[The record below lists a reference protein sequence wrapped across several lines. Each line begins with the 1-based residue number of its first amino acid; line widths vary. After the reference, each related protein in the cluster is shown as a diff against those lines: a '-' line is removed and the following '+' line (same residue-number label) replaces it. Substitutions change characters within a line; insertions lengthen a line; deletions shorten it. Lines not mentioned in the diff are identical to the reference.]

1 MISLQQDFPLSTKK
15 FRKKIINPLTW
26 SIFIW
31 VIIGVVGYFLEV
43 DSSIIVISMAV
54 PVLYLLLSA
63 WYIKTYI
70 KKYYYTAEEYF
81 ITIRKGV
88 FTTAEIH
95 IQREKIQDVY
105 VDQDIV
111 DRIMGLYDVHVAS
124 TTSASSIEAHIDGLD
139 KQSAEGLKQY
149 LLDKI
154 SGKGRR
160 ESKEDINTDDKIE
173 KVSLPSFTS
182 QEDISNN
189 TYPIQKKRVWMSIV
203 QKIIWSFIGWAAF
216 LWLITSK
223 GNSDLM
229 QWIDILYIYFFIVV
243 IFCIFQLINFFLWK
257 RNYAFKLNT
266 DNIYFKEWVLSVSEK
281 HMPYWAIQD
290 VSVTQWII
298 DKVFWLGSIQI
309 ENAAVT
315 VNEKNKSI
323 SSGIVLTWLLIDDAN
338 KIAKQLNAVLNKKSS
353 SYGV

>member
-1 MISLQQDFPLSTKK
+1 
-15 FRKKIINPLTW
+15 
-26 SIFIW
+26 
-31 VIIGVVGYFLEV
+31 
-43 DSSIIVISMAV
+43 MAV

-203 QKIIWSFIGWAAF
+203 QKII
-216 LWLITSK
+216 
-223 GNSDLM
+223 
-229 QWIDILYIYFFIVV
+229 
-243 IFCIFQLINFFLWK
+243 
-257 RNYAFKLNT
+257 
-266 DNIYFKEWVLSVSEK
+266 
-281 HMPYWAIQD
+281 
-290 VSVTQWII
+290 
-298 DKVFWLGSIQI
+298 
-309 ENAAVT
+309 
-315 VNEKNKSI
+315 
-323 SSGIVLTWLLIDDAN
+323 
-338 KIAKQLNAVLNKKSS
+338 
-353 SYGV
+353 